1 MGSKENNPKMITKS
15 FRLTA
20 SECSRLEE
28 QMRAD
33 DYTNLS
39 KYIRARIFGNRS
51 SVRRPKDLTTDEIR
65 AMLNSVRERIA
76 GFGADYNRIASHLL
90 DRIDKPGQRNII
102 EVNRGFTQM
111 NKLAKEIK
119 TSMNALIDLFDE
131 IESKIDNGHS
141 PIKNK

>member
-1 MGSKENNPKMITKS
+1 MSSKENNPKMITKS

-39 KYIRARIFGNRS
+39 KYVRAKIFGNRIAM
-51 SVRRPKDLTTDEIR
+51 RKPKDLSTDEVR
-65 AMLNSVRERIA
+65 SMLGCVRERIA
-76 GFGADYNRIASHLL
+76 GFGADYNRIATHLL
-90 DRIDKPGQRNII
+90 SRIDEPGQRNMVD
-102 EVNRGFTQM
+102 VNKAFTQM

-119 TSMNALIDLFDE
+119 ASMNSLIDLFEQIE
-131 IESKIDNGHS
+131 IQVDRIFTH
-141 PIKNK
+141 

>member
-1 MGSKENNPKMITKS
+1 MITKS

-39 KYIRARIFGNRS
+39 KYIRVKIFGNRS
-51 SVRRPKDLTTDEIR
+51 SVRKPKDLTTDEIR
-65 AMLNSVRERIA
+65 AMLGSVRERIA
-76 GFGADYNRIASHLL
+76 GFGADYNRIATHLL
-90 DRIDKPGQRNII
+90 NRIDMPAQRNIV
-102 EVNRGFTQM
+102 EVNKAFTQM

-119 TSMNALIDLFDE
+119 GCMNALIDLFEQIE
-131 IESKIDNGHS
+131 IQVNRTFTH
-141 PIKNK
+141 